1 MQVGEEKSDKLPRT
15 ELNHIAPKL
24 AKPVTLGMP
33 FHHKYL
39 FSSVVIL
46 SSLWGGGG
54 GKLWKLNVRS

>member
-46 SSLWGGGG
+46 SSLWGGGR